1 MRYLFASL
9 FAVLVSSQLAAC
21 GITDFD
27 VSQPVPS
34 QTVPGS
40 PLPGP
45 LAAVFPIPLS
55 LDLSQQIKSMDTGPI
70 SSVTLSSLGLTI
82 TSAGDWSF
90 VSEID
95 VYVSSTK
102 SGSTLPRV
110 EIAHVTSPGP
120 TTSLSFD
127 VDSSVDLNPY
137 INEGSEVDGEGSGQA
152 PAMDVTYDGQGVFT
166 VHPV

>member
-1 MRYLFASL
+1 MKLVT
-9 FAVLVSSQLAAC
+9 VLLTSQLAAC
-21 GITDFD
+21 GITDFN
-27 VSQPVPS
+27 VTQPVPS
-34 QTVPGS
+34 QTVPRS

-45 LAAVFPIPLS
+45 LAAVFPIPLA
-55 LDLSQQIKSMDTGPI
+55 LDISQQIKSMDTGPI
-70 SSVTLSSLGLTI
+70 SSVTLNSLTLTI
-82 TSAGDWSF
+82 MSAGDWSF

-120 TTSLSFD
+120 VTTLSFD
-127 VDSSVDLNPY
+127 VDASVDLNPY
-137 INEGSEVDGEGSGQA
+137 INEGSEVDGAGSGDA